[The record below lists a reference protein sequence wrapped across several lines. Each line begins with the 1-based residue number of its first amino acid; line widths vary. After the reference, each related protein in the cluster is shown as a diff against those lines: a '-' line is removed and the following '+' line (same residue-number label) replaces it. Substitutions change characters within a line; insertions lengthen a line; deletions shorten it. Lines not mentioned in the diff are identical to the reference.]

1 MVSSWVEGER
11 EGERV
16 RGWRGRLDEWRMD
29 EGEGKGVRGQREW
42 VNEWRRRW
50 VRGWVS
56 ECTEGIDDLLQCG
69 FI

>member
-1 MVSSWVEGER
+1 M
-11 EGERV
+11 
-16 RGWRGRLDEWRMD
+16 RGWRGRLDEWRMG

-50 VRGWVS
+50 VRGWVG
-56 ECTEGIDDLLQCG
+56 EEMGEGIDDLLQCG